1 MRENGYYWIRL
12 DDDKHDPKTEDSWEV
27 AYYAKGEGFY
37 SIWDGGCYKDD
48 EVEQI
53 DETRLVKKEL
63 M

>member
-12 DDDKHDPKTEDSWEV
+12 DDDTHDPVTENGWEV
-27 AYYAKGEGFY
+27 VFYEQGEGFY

-53 DETRLVKKEL
+53 DENKLIKKR
-63 M
+63 